1 MEKQVLLESVIR
13 MYGGVE
19 PLVEELLN
27 EIGDDPESKVTKF
40 LQRIVDEPEEWEEN
54 RSRWNDSRK
63 KFREY
68 GKLKQETGLSPDEER
83 EFDKAYDDYKR
94 ARVVEPFV
102 ANVYKKLKKG
112 QPLNQRVRKVLEKHG
127 NTSEQV
133 KARKDAFAKDAFR
146 QGQANRYGKSPR
158 D

>member
-1 MEKQVLLESVIR
+1 MEKQVLLESAIR

-40 LQRIVDEPEEWEEN
+40 LQRIVDEPEEWEE
-54 RSRWNDSRK
+54 K
-63 KFREY
+63 KNAKNKFVKY
-68 GKLKQETGLSPDEER
+68 GKLKNETGLSPDEER
-83 EFDKAYDDYKR
+83 EYDKAYADYKR

>member
-1 MEKQVLLESVIR
+1 MESAIR

-40 LQRIVDEPEEWEEN
+40 LQRIVDEPTEWEE
-54 RSRWNDSRK
+54 K
-63 KFREY
+63 KNAKNKFVKY

-94 ARVVEPFV
+94 SKDIKPFV
-102 ANVYKKLKKG
+102 SDVYKKIKNG
-112 QPLNQRVRKVLEKHG
+112 QTLNNRVRKVLEKHG

>member
-13 MYGGVE
+13 MYGG
-19 PLVEELLN
+19 
-27 EIGDDPESKVTKF
+27 
-40 LQRIVDEPEEWEEN
+40 
-54 RSRWNDSRK
+54 
-63 KFREY
+63 
-68 GKLKQETGLSPDEER
+68 
-83 EFDKAYDDYKR
+83 
-94 ARVVEPFV
+94 VEPFV

-158 D
+158 DWCKIVLDNGVSVWYY

>member
-1 MEKQVLLESVIR
+1 MEKQVFLESVIR

-27 EIGDDPESKVTKF
+27 EIGDNPESKVTKF
-40 LQRIVDEPEEWEEN
+40 LQRIINEPTEWEE
-54 RSRWNDSRK
+54 K
-63 KFREY
+63 KNAKNKFVKY
-68 GKLKQETGLSPDEER
+68 GKLKNETGLSPDEER
-83 EFDKAYDDYKR
+83 EYDKAYADYKR
-94 ARVVEPFV
+94 SKDIKPFV
-102 ANVYKKLKKG
+102 SDVYKKIKNG
-112 QPLNQRVRKVLEKHG
+112 QTLNQRVRKVLEKHG